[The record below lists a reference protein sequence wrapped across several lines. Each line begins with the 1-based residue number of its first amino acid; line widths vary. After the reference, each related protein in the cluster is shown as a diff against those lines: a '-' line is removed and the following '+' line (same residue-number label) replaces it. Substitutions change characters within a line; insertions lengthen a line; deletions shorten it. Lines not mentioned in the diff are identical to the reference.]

1 MKISVKVLQGQ
12 ELFLDVNSDMTI
24 LDLKQK
30 VNEALKIPVSDQ
42 KLLATGR
49 PLLDTNKIQDYP
61 QIKEGTKL
69 NLVVKR
75 SIKETSPS
83 ASGGSNVTVLRDA
96 TYKFARKYFTET
108 QSNKIADEFLKEFNK
123 SISTLSLDDLE
134 RLATSY
140 LLEEECQPVAV

>member
-12 ELFLDVNSDMTI
+12 EIFLEVNSDMTI
-24 LDLKQK
+24 LDLKRK

-75 SIKETSPS
+75 SIKETSPC
-83 ASGGSNVTVLRDA
+83 ASGGTSVTVLRDA
-96 TYKFARKYFTET
+96 TFKFARKYFTET
-108 QSNKIADEFLKEFNK
+108 QSNKIADEFMKEFNK

-140 LLEEECQPVAV
+140 LLEEECQPVTV

>member
-12 ELFLDVNSDMTI
+12 EIFLDVNSEMSI
-24 LDLKQK
+24 LELKNK
-30 VNEALKIPVSDQ
+30 INEALKIPVSDQ

-49 PLLDTNKIQDYP
+49 PLLDTKQILDYP

-75 SIKETSPS
+75 ALKESS
-83 ASGGSNVTVLRDA
+83 QSVAGGSNVTILRDA
-96 TYKFARKYFTET
+96 SYKFLRKYFTET
-108 QSNKIADEFLKEFNK
+108 QSNKIADEFIKEFNK

-134 RLATSY
+134 ALASSY
-140 LLEEECQPVAV
+140 LMEEECQPVAV